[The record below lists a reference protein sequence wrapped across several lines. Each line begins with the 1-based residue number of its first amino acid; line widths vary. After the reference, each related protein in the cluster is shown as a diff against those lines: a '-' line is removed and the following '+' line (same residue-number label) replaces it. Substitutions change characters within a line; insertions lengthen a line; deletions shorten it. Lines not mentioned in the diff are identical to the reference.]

1 MSKYKV
7 VGNHKVAGVEPGGS
21 LTEKDLEDYAVDAL
35 VEGGHL
41 ADTTGPKS
49 TKTEE

>member
-7 VGNHKVAGVEPGGS
+7 IGNHKVAGVEPGGS
-21 LTEKDLEDYAVDAL
+21 LTEKDLEDFAVDAL

-41 ADTTGPKS
+41 ADTTGPTSK
-49 TKTEE
+49 KTEE